1 MRNIN
6 KVFIIGRLTSDFD
19 EKHVRNVNGFTIAE
33 VSVAVNDSKKN
44 QAGQWEDVA
53 QFIPVKMLG
62 KLAENIAR
70 YAGKGVKVAVEGKL
84 QVDTWQDK
92 QTGQN
97 RSKIYVLADNVELC
111 QPPNGNQNQPQSG
124 DYQNQQNTNQ
134 QLRNVGYGNQQQ
146 YEQDFQNYSDF
157 PEDIPFN

>member
-62 KLAENIAR
+62 KLAENIAK

-111 QPPNGNQNQPQSG
+111 QQPNGNNQQNG
-124 DYQNQQNTNQ
+124 GYQNQQNTNQ
-134 QLRNVGYGNQQQ
+134 QLQNVGYGNQQQ